1 MVKKDIEYY
10 KQENARITRERDEA
24 LGKKAKV
31 KKKRKSKKLP
41 VVLNE
46 DERLRMLAIPSNRT
60 KTGMRNRVILQLG
73 FNLGLR
79 LAEMVNLK
87 WKDIDF
93 TNDKLMV
100 RQGKGKKDR
109 LLYIKDDNW
118 RGENDK
124 TALMKWKARQEEQ
137 LGKTPVYVFTTMSDN
152 QSGEKLDR
160 TYIQKMVNR
169 YRHRAGIDKCSVH
182 TLRHTFA
189 TDFYRKTNNLGK
201 VKNALGH
208 ASINTSM
215 IYVHLNG
222 FDLED
227 AFSGS

>member
-1 MVKKDIEYY
+1 MVKKV
-10 KQENARITRERDEA
+10 R
-24 LGKKAKV
+24 KA
-31 KKKRKSKKLP
+31 KKLP

-46 DERLRMLAIPSNRT
+46 DERLRLLAIPSNRT

-79 LAEMVNLK
+79 LAEMVDLK

-109 LLYIKDDNW
+109 LLFIKDNNW

-124 TALMKWKARQEEQ
+124 TALMNWKARQKEQ
-137 LGKTPVYVFTTMSDN
+137 LGKSPVYVFTTMSAITIKKRTYPA
-152 QSGEKLDR
+152 GEPIDR
-160 TYIQKMVNR
+160 SYIQKMVNR
-169 YRHRAGIDKCSVH
+169 YRKRAGIDHCSVH
-182 TLRHTFA
+182 TLRHSFA
-189 TDFYRKTNNLGK
+189 TAFYRKTKDIVK

-208 ASINTSM
+208 ASINTTQV
-215 IYVHLNG
+215 YLHLNG

-227 AFSGS
+227 AFSGDK